1 MKKISTLLILLMMLI
16 SISSLSLADEAGE
29 NNEEEQEDID
39 SETEKEI
46 EIMNNSLGA
55 EIRLLQL
62 EKALLRNILKGEMAV
77 QVLIGLEYN
86 TADLESILS
95 DMKILLEEVRT
106 ANASSNESVQIFIS
120 LKNESRNLTTQF
132 RETIKELLDD
142 ETLREIRL
150 RIREMVSEQVQNLNK
165 YIRNRIRQ
173 FNFNQLYRLYGI
185 VGEASSSFVNDYFNG
200 TLSLNE
206 TKLQLCKIINQMT
219 KEKRFQIFSE
229 IKSEN
234 LRRQIHAHDYL
245 EHMGDKGKQ
254 KGNGKG
260 QH

>member
-1 MKKISTLLILLMMLI
+1 MRKIYSILIVLVLLIQVT
-16 SISSLSLADEAGE
+16 SIVLADEA
-29 NNEEEQEDID
+29 EEDPQDEYEVD
-39 SETEKEI
+39 ETIKEI
-46 EIMNNSLGA
+46 EIMNNSLGS